1 MSRLAV
7 LYALDDGEVNKLR
20 SLPVEE
26 RYEYML
32 EEIEEKLFDTSRSCE
47 LDKAWMGIQYCL
59 NGGKWN
65 EENKIPTNIIFGGEY
80 LVDDDENIITLKNQ
94 ENIKRIVEF
103 LHDNNL
109 QELIRN
115 NFWKIDD
122 EDFQYKDENGLEH
135 TLEWSEEILPFYE
148 NALNGN
154 YQVIFTVDF

>member
-1 MSRLAV
+1 MS
-7 LYALDDGEVNKLR
+7 
-20 SLPVEE
+20 
-26 RYEYML
+26 
-32 EEIEEKLFDTSRSCE
+32 EEIEEKLFDTSRSYE

-59 NGGKWN
+59 SGGKWN

-94 ENIKRIVEF
+94 EDIKRIVSF
-103 LHDNNL
+103 LYDNNL
-109 QELIRN
+109 QEMIRN

-135 TLEWSEEILPFYE
+135 ALEWSEEILPFYE

-154 YQVIFTVDF
+154 YQVIFTVDL